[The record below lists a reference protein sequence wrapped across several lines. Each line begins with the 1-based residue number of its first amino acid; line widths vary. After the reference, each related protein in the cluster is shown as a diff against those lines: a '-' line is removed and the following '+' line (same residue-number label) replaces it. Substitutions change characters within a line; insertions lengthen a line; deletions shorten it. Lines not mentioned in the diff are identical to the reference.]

1 MNQLDAHGRPVPY
14 PPAVKHSHKEGDK
27 VVVLRDDK
35 WYEATKLP
43 KALWPRGLKDTGAK
57 HGVSE
62 IQFVP

>member
-1 MNQLDAHGRPVPY
+1 MPY